1 MPDTQ
6 WALYVDWINI
16 SHYYHV
22 YYCWFQLYNSQ
33 TIKGLHETELY
44 QKAKKLIYNEK
55 KIKPQK
61 KNISLD
67 SKSIHEKA
75 RTIILMTVWVSVK
88 KQRQGKWV
96 ISAH

>member
-1 MPDTQ
+1 MPDIQ

-61 KNISLD
+61 K
-67 SKSIHEKA
+67 KYF
-75 RTIILMTVWVSVK
+75 TW
-88 KQRQGKWV
+88 Q
-96 ISAH
+96 

>member
-1 MPDTQ
+1 MPDIH
-6 WALYVDWINI
+6 WALDVEWINI
-16 SHYYHV
+16 SHYYHF

-61 KNISLD
+61 NISLD
-67 SKSIHEKA
+67 SKSILEKA

-88 KQRQGKWV
+88 KKRQGKWV